1 MTYNGLDIYEMV
13 IETLGD
19 GLKYISVVDEP
30 AVERNWVCFK
40 KEKEKEIV
48 KFNVANEEKRLVSGV
63 LMMAN
68 YPILRIDGDY
78 QYYITYSP
86 ETIKQMAEKM
96 NIKTQS
102 YQAYECNI
110 SMPTAENLLKIVEIL
125 NISLDELFE
134 IKK

>member
-1 MTYNGLDIYEMV
+1 MKEKIYEYSKNFAV
-13 IETLGD
+13 N
-19 GLKYISVVDEP
+19 LK
-30 AVERNWVCFK
+30 AERLAKHFT
-40 KEKEKEIV
+40 
-48 KFNVANEEKRLVSGV
+48 
-63 LMMAN
+63 
-68 YPILRIDGDY
+68 
-78 QYYITYSP
+78 Q
-86 ETIKQMAEKM
+86 KQMAEKM